1 MIRIA
6 IVDDEKIIL
15 NQVSR
20 LIKESID
27 EEIFLDGYESSRD
40 FARKIEKSIYDIIFL
55 DIDMPEING
64 FELAE
69 TLTLVK
75 PNITIVFISH
85 LEHLVFRSFRFK
97 PFGFVR
103 KSYLEKD
110 IDYVIDEYKK
120 EQSKR
125 REIYFFKTVY
135 EESSVSVSDIIYF
148 ESMGHDIYMHT
159 TDNKYKLKRERGKEL
174 SMKTLSEQF
183 EKKGFIRIHKS
194 FLVNF
199 RYIYK
204 INKNNVELKE
214 GKPIDINPHNVK
226 EIRDRFQHF
235 SMMEE

>member
-1 MIRIA
+1 MRYEVIYMIRIA

-27 EEIFLDGYESSRD
+27 EEIFLDVYESSRD

-69 TLTLVK
+69 TLTFVK

-110 IDYVIDEYKK
+110 IDY
-120 EQSKR
+120 
-125 REIYFFKTVY
+125 
-135 EESSVSVSDIIYF
+135 II
-148 ESMGHDIYMHT
+148 DIYMHI

-214 GKPIDINPHNVK
+214 GKPIDINPHKVK